1 MSSVEAYARC
11 LMQGCRCVE
20 LDCWDGPD
28 GIPVIYHGNT
38 ITTKISFLDVVK
50 TIRDHA
56 FVTSPFPVILSLED
70 HCSLTQQ
77 TKMAAIFEEV
87 LGPMLL
93 KTPMTGQKKSDVE
106 MLPSPNELKGKIII
120 KHKKLPEK
128 STDATSQTVEQPEC
142 CSKND
147 TISLIVQS
155 SNYSNELQPPIPRVG
170 PRRRTEFCTWKTK

>member
-11 LMQGCRCVE
+11 LMLGCRCVE

-56 FVTSPFPVILSLED
+56 FVTSPYPVILSLED
-70 HCSLTQQ
+70 HCCLTQQ
-77 TKMAAIFEEV
+77 TKMAAIFEEI

-93 KTPMTGQKKSDVE
+93 KTPIPHQKMDQE
-106 MLPSPNELKGKIII
+106 MLPSPNELKGKIIL

-128 STDATSQTVEQPEC
+128 STDVTSQTVEQPEC
-142 CSKND
+142 CSKNNN
-147 TISLIVQS
+147 ISLITC
-155 SNYSNELQPPIPRVG
+155 NCLII
-170 PRRRTEFCTWKTK
+170 